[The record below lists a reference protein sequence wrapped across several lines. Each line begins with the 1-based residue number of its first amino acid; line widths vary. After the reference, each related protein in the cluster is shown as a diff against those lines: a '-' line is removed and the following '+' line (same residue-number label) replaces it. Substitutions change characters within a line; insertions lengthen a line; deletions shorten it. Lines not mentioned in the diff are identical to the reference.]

1 MPTLGGVL
9 TNCSSNLPPRAVKP
23 SLLGLRVR
31 ACMGDCVSDTP
42 LSRRAGLVGPSAHAR
57 TYTDARVHGRQEL
70 LARSARILKLTL
82 NPQPSTLNPQPSTL
96 NGRQKL
102 LARTVGMF
110 KNKSLVVSVSH
121 LPLSLCVRTNGHAC
135 SRLAACALKRLLVF
149 ALACACRLVCP
160 RACVAGQTACGM
172 RAGVHIAVRIACVM
186 TAIVADRPLQICF
199 DAWRRDTEE
208 RRRQK
213 AAGEKPGENPD
224 KKKCSC
230 CAVS

>member
-1 MPTLGGVL
+1 M
-9 TNCSSNLPPRAVKP
+9 C
-23 SLLGLRVR
+23 VR
-31 ACMGDCVSDTP
+31 AWVTACLIHLCHDALAWLAHLHTLAPTQTCAHT
-42 LSRRAGLVGPSAHAR
+42 AGKSCWLDPPACS
-57 TYTDARVHGRQEL
+57 
-70 LARSARILKLTL
+70 TL
-82 NPQPSTLNPQPSTL
+82 NPKPKTLNPQPSTL

-172 RAGVHIAVRIACVM
+172 RARVHIAVRIAWVV

>member
-96 NGRQKL
+96 NPEWQ
-102 LARTVGMF
+102 A
-110 KNKSLVVSVSH
+110 
-121 LPLSLCVRTNGHAC
+121 
-135 SRLAACALKRLLVF
+135 
-149 ALACACRLVCP
+149 
-160 RACVAGQTACGM
+160 
-172 RAGVHIAVRIACVM
+172 
-186 TAIVADRPLQICF
+186 
-199 DAWRRDTEE
+199 
-208 RRRQK
+208 K
-213 AAGEKPGENPD
+213 AAGSNRRHVQEQEFSGLRPSFAPLFVRAYEWA
-224 KKKCSC
+224 CVLASC
-230 CAVS
+230 CVRAQAIACFCARLRLQACLSACVCCRTNRMRHARESTHSSTNSLGHDSDRR